1 MKSKRTAEP
10 SPLLKQLPASI
21 LEHRLL
27 TDAAVQELTGLTRK
41 QRLRLEKARQ
51 FPLPIRIT
59 QKIRLYPSAQVMR
72 WIESRQSAA
81 QGEPA

>member
-1 MKSKRTAEP
+1 MKSKRTLEP

-41 QRLRLEKARQ
+41 QRLRLEKARR

-72 WIESRQSAA
+72 WIEARRAETEGA
-81 QGEPA
+81 VA